1 MHGRT
6 FVLSLLLALSAG
18 ACATQPTSSL
28 DAFAG
33 RSASNSFETFD
44 RGIEPRRTLVLA
56 VQHDRQTLG
65 ASCGAHA
72 LASVINY
79 WRGPG
84 VVSGDAIYAATPPA
98 QPDGYSLSELLLL
111 AHQNGLTASGVRL
124 SDADIVRELEA
135 GRPVLVPVRVPSVFI
150 QTWGLPASNE
160 SVLGAPSRIIAG
172 RVGWLSEATGMA
184 MLNHYLLV
192 VGYEGDTLVV
202 LEPVMGFRTIA
213 RERLGRYRRAFN
225 NAAVVFSAERPPA
238 TAG

>member
-6 FVLSLLLALSAG
+6 IVLSLLLALSAG

-33 RSASNSFETFD
+33 RSARNSFEAFD

-79 WRGPG
+79 WRGPAT
-84 VVSGDAIYAATPPA
+84 VSGDAIYAATPPTH
-98 QPDGYSLSELLLL
+98 PDGYSLSEVL
-111 AHQNGLTASGVRL
+111 ALARANGLTASGVRL
-124 SDADIVRELEA
+124 SEADLVRELEA

-160 SVLGAPSRIIAG
+160 TVLGAPSRIITG
-172 RVGWLSEATGMA
+172 RVGWLSERTGLS

-192 VGYEGDTLVV
+192 VGYQDDMLVV
-202 LEPVMGFRTIA
+202 LEPVMGFRTIT
-213 RERLGRYRRAFN
+213 RDRLSRYRRAFS
-225 NAAVVFSAERPPA
+225 NAAVVFSADRPPA
-238 TAG
+238 AAG